1 MSISKFHILDN
12 ILPINKQSVLIP
24 YQDICPFLTKDKKC
38 SIYEVRPSI
47 CKRYQCYEEP
57 DYDLD
62 YRDLQAINMLNTF
75 YPKEYCPQIDLSAI
89 NERIKRN
96 QKIIYGK

>member
-1 MSISKFHILDN
+1 MEI
-12 ILPINKQSVLIP
+12 
-24 YQDICPFLTKDKKC
+24 TKKVC
-38 SIYEVRPSI
+38 YN
-47 CKRYQCYEEP
+47 KRYQCYEEP